1 MRGVKA
7 PVGLASPMGEGL
19 RRKLKRLL
27 RKTGQDLGAMEI
39 GRGRERE
46 EAETA
51 WDVRRFNPHPTGPGI
66 KGGSPEV
73 HFEVS

>member
-1 MRGVKA
+1 M
-7 PVGLASPMGEGL
+7 
-19 RRKLKRLL
+19 
-27 RKTGQDLGAMEI
+27 GAMEI
-39 GRGRERE
+39 GRARERE

-51 WDVRRFNPHPTGPGI
+51 WDVRRFNPHPTGPEI